1 MENSMDKLLLI
12 FIIASGLL
20 AACSSPANVTVGGG
34 QAENTAN
41 VANAVNVEPN
51 KAIPVENKTAENK
64 PTPAATVNKQT
75 DEMPKFT
82 KGDSYKSVREK
93 LIKAG
98 WTPFKSKD
106 ADECRGDDERCKDFP
121 EMEACAGT
129 GLGNCRY
136 LWKKSGKTLAI
147 FTIGESP
154 AYDGQDFVKASE
166 QSKADKND
174 TSWRGGAL
182 VHTPP
187 SNVRESPGG
196 KVICVIREKK
206 TVTVSGSTNITDDD
220 GEWIRTNACG
230 KPGVI
235 HSTQINMAN

>member
-1 MENSMDKLLLI
+1 M
-12 FIIASGLL
+12 
-20 AACSSPANVTVGGG
+20 
-34 QAENTAN
+34 
-41 VANAVNVEPN
+41 
-51 KAIPVENKTAENK
+51 
-64 PTPAATVNKQT
+64 
-75 DEMPKFT
+75 
-82 KGDSYKSVREK
+82 
-93 LIKAG
+93 IKAG

-136 LWKKSGKTLAI
+136 LWKKGGRTLAI
-147 FTIGESP
+147 FTIGDSP
-154 AYDGQDFVKASE
+154 VYDGQDFVKAKE
-166 QSKADKND
+166 QSEADKND

-187 SNVRESPGG
+187 SNVRESPAG

-206 TVTVSGSTNITDDD
+206 TIMVQGSTNITDDD
-220 GEWIRTNACG
+220 GEWIRTTACS

-235 HSTQINMAN
+235 HSSQINMGN